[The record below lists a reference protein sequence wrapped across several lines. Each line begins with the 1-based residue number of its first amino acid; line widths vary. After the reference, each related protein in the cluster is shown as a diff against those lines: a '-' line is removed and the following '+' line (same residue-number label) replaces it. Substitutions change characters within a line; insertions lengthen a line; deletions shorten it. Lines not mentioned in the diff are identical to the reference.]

1 MAISIGTNIK
11 YYRQLRD
18 LTQRELA
25 DLSGVKYTTITKIE
39 TGLIEDP
46 SFSKVS
52 QISKALEI
60 TTDQLTLGFNTLGKT
75 FQLKNRRFLGNKYKL
90 LGFIKSII
98 DEHIGAFNSFC
109 DPFAGTGVV
118 GEYFN
123 TNTNQIISNDLLTSN
138 FVALKAFLGT
148 TNVQWNNLIE
158 KIKYLNLFTPSED
171 NYVSLNFGGTYF
183 SIENARKIGW
193 IREEIEKIS
202 ENEEEKCLLLTSLIY
217 AMDKVANTVGH
228 YDAYRKVLDTTTPL
242 KMLIPNIK
250 TQRNNKNLVFKED
263 ANRLVEKIECDILY
277 LDPPYNSRQ
286 YSDAY
291 HLLENIVEWKK
302 PEVFGVAKKMERS
315 HIKSKYCLK
324 NAAKAFEDLILNT
337 KAKHILLSYN
347 STGDTKHGRSNAKM
361 SDTEILE
368 ILNKKGKVKVFET
381 DFKAFTTGKSKDLN
395 NKERIFYC
403 KAI

>member
-1 MAISIGTNIK
+1 MAILIGANIK
-11 YYRQLRD
+11 YYRQLRNI
-18 LTQRELA
+18 TQRELA

-46 SFSKVS
+46 SFLKVS
-52 QISKALEI
+52 QISKALDI
-60 TTDQLTLGFNTLGKT
+60 TTDQLTLGLNTLGKT

-90 LGFIKSII
+90 LNFIKQII
-98 DEHIGAFNSFC
+98 DENIGDFNSFC

-123 TNTNQIISNDLLTSN
+123 TEANQIISNDLLTSN
-138 FVALKAFLGT
+138 YVALKSFLST
-148 TNVQWNNLIE
+148 TNIQWSNLIE

-171 NYVSLNFGGTYF
+171 NYASQNFGGTYF
-183 SIENARKIGW
+183 SMENARKIGW
-193 IREEIEKIS
+193 IREEIEQIS
-202 ENEEEKCLLLTSLIY
+202 ENEEEKYLLLTSLIY

-242 KMLIPNIK
+242 KMLIPDVK
-250 TQRNNKNLVFKED
+250 TRMNNKNLVFKED
-263 ANRLVEKIECDILY
+263 ANNLVKKIDCDILY

-302 PEVFGVAKKMERS
+302 PEVFGVAKKMDRS

-324 NAAKAFEDLILNT
+324 SATEAFEDLILNT

-347 STGDTKHGRSNAKM
+347 STGDTKHGRSNAKIN
-361 SDTEILE
+361 DTEILG
-368 ILNKKGKVKVFET
+368 ILNKKGEVKVFET
-381 DFKAFTTGKSKDLN
+381 DFKAFTTGKNKDLS

>member
-1 MAISIGTNIK
+1 MAIPIGANIK
-11 YYRQLRD
+11 YYRKLRD

-46 SFSKVS
+46 SFLKVS

-90 LGFIKSII
+90 LGFIKNII
-98 DEHIGAFNSFC
+98 DENIGNFDSFC

-138 FVALKAFLGT
+138 YVALKAFLST
-148 TNVQWNNLIE
+148 TNIQWNNLIE

-183 SIENARKIGW
+183 SIENAMKIGW

-242 KMLIPNIK
+242 KMLIPDIK
-250 TQRNNKNLVFKED
+250 TQMNNRNIIFKED
-263 ANRLVEKIECDILY
+263 ANKLVRKIDCDILY

-302 PEVFGVAKKMERS
+302 PEVFGVAKKMDRK

-324 NAAKAFEDLILNT
+324 SATEAFEDLILNT

-347 STGDTKHGRSNAKM
+347 STGDTKHGRSNAKI

-368 ILNKKGKVKVFET
+368 ILNKKGEVKVFET
-381 DFKAFTTGKSKDLN
+381 DFKAFTTGKNKDLS